1 MQDLY
6 HQPCHSEQQPLLSAR
21 SQLVHLAVVADLS
34 AKRSRAKAEVA
45 SALFVARPVALVHSS
60 RSGCA
65 GLLIQSLALVSSSL
79 GKYNYAGSRNC

>member
-34 AKRSRAKAEVA
+34 AKRSAEVA

-65 GLLIQSLALVSSSL
+65 GLQIQSLALVSSSL